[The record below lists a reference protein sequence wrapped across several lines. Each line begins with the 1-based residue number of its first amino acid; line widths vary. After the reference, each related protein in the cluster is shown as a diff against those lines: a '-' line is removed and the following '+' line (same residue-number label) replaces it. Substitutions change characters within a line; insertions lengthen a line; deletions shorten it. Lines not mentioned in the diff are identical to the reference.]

1 MSKLRTILL
10 AKQIRD
16 KEAELEGIRARD
28 AGFETREAELAEA
41 IEAAGTDEERAAV
54 EESVAALETEQN
66 EASEQRSRL
75 EGELAELRGQL
86 AEAEA
91 AQAEAMNNTNHN
103 EARGSAQAGASRQRG
118 ENSMNQ
124 MELREAEAFQKSG
137 RHTYTDIRSLLR
149 AAVTTGSKG
158 FVGPTGV
165 GGINDA
171 IGGVSALVDMLKV
184 TDCTGMTGYKVALMT
199 GDAADAAAFTEGS
212 APTEGEPAF
221 DTVTLTPTNYGTIG
235 YVSKEIRKQ
244 SPLNYEEKVSES
256 ARRAL
261 RRKLNAIAANAILA
275 STLNT
280 AHALTAE
287 KTATTGD
294 VLFNE
299 KLLSDIILAYGG
311 DEGVEGSACLYLN
324 KADLRAF
331 AAVRGKNEYLPV
343 YSITPD
349 AANPSTGVIKDN
361 NGLSCRYCL
370 SKDLTALSTAT
381 LATTATKHM
390 FYGNPQCAELALWGG
405 FEVEVNE
412 GYKFAEGLLTVRG
425 EVTADVDVTVKNG
438 FVVVT
443 AQKAST

>member
-10 AKQIRD
+10 NKQIRD
-16 KEAELEGIRARD
+16 REAELEALRARETEF
-28 AGFETREAELAEA
+28 ATREADLAEA
-41 IEAAGTDEERAAV
+41 IDSAETAEERSVV
-54 EESVAALETEQN
+54 EESVTALENEQAEAAQQRAALE
-66 EASEQRSRL
+66 
-75 EGELAELRGQL
+75 GEIAELRGQL

-91 AQAEAMNNTNHN
+91 AQAEAMNNDHQ
-103 EARGSAQAGASRQRG
+103 ERGSAAPGASRQRG
-118 ENSMNQ
+118 ENNMNR
-124 MELREAEAFQKSG
+124 MELRDAEAFQRSG
-137 RHTYTDIRSLLR
+137 RHTYTDVRSLLR
-149 AAVTTGSKG
+149 AALKTGSAG
-158 FVGPTGV
+158 VIGPTGV

-171 IGGVSALVDMLKV
+171 IGGVSSLIDMLKI
-184 TDCTGMTGYKVALMT
+184 TDCTGMASYKVAVMT
-199 GDAADAAAFTEGS
+199 ADADDAAAITEGAS
-212 APTEGEPAF
+212 PAEKEPTFAEVE
-221 DTVTLTPTNYGTIG
+221 LTPSNYGTIG

-244 SPLNYEEKVSES
+244 SPLNYEEKVSDS
-256 ARRAL
+256 ARRSL
-261 RRKLNAIAANAILA
+261 RRKLNAVAVNAILA

-280 AHALTAE
+280 THALQAA
-287 KTATTGD
+287 KDATTGGI
-294 VLFNE
+294 LFDE
-299 KLLSDIILAYGG
+299 KLLSNIILAYGG

-331 AAVRGKNEYLPV
+331 GAIRGKNEFLPV

-370 SKDLTALSTAT
+370 CKDLTALSTAT

-405 FEVEVNE
+405 FDVEVND

-425 EVTADVDVTVKNG
+425 EVTGDVDVTVKNG

-443 AQKAST
+443 ASKAAA

>member
-16 KEAELEGIRARD
+16 KEAELEALRARD
-28 AGFETREAELAEA
+28 AEFQTREADLAEA
-41 IEAAGTDEERAAV
+41 IESAETDEERSAV
-54 EESVAALETEQN
+54 EESVTALETEQN
-66 EASEQRSRL
+66 EASE
-75 EGELAELRGQL
+75 
-86 AEAEA
+86 
-91 AQAEAMNNTNHN
+91 
-103 EARGSAQAGASRQRG
+103 
-118 ENSMNQ
+118 
-124 MELREAEAFQKSG
+124 KSG

-149 AAVTTGSKG
+149 AAVTTGSDG
-158 FVGPTGV
+158 VVGPTGV

-199 GDAADAAAFTEGS
+199 GDAADAAAITEGS
-212 APTEGEPAF
+212 APTESEPTF
-221 DTVTLTPTNYGTIG
+221 DSVTLTPTNYGTVG

-244 SPLNYEEKVSES
+244 SPLNYEEKVRES

-261 RRKLNAIAANAILA
+261 RRKLNAVAANAILA

-280 AHALTAE
+280 AHALEAD
-287 KTATTGD
+287 KSATKGS
-294 VLFNE
+294 VLFDE
-299 KLLSDIILAYGG
+299 KLLSNIILAYGG

-324 KADLRAF
+324 KADLLAF
-331 AAVRGKNEYLPV
+331 AAIRGKNEYLPV

-349 AANPSTGVIKDN
+349 AANPSTGIIKDN

-381 LATTATKHM
+381 LTTTATKHM

-443 AQKAST
+443 AKKAAA

>member
-16 KEAELEGIRARD
+16 KEAELEALRARD
-28 AGFETREAELAEA
+28 AEFQTREADLAEA
-41 IEAAGTDEERAAV
+41 IESAETDEERSAV
-54 EESVAALETEQN
+54 EESVTALETEQN
-66 EASEQRSRL
+66 EASEQRGRL
-75 EGELAELRGQL
+75 EGELAELRTQL
-86 AEAEA
+86 TEAEA
-91 AQAEAMNNTNHN
+91 AQAEAMNNNN
-103 EARGSAQAGASRQRG
+103 REERSAAPAGASRQRG
-118 ENSMNQ
+118 ENRMNH
-124 MELREAEAFQKSG
+124 MELRDADAFQKSG

-149 AAVTTGSKG
+149 AAVTTGSG
-158 FVGPTGV
+158 GVVGPTGV

-171 IGGVSALVDMLKV
+171 IGGLSALVDMLKG

-199 GDAADAAAFTEGS
+199 GDAADAAAITEGS
-212 APTEGEPAF
+212 APTESEPTF
-221 DTVTLTPTNYGTIG
+221 DSVTLTPTNYGTVG

-244 SPLNYEEKVSES
+244 SPLNYEEKVRES

-261 RRKLNAIAANAILA
+261 RRKLNAVAANAILA

-280 AHALTAE
+280 AHALEAD
-287 KTATTGD
+287 KSATKGS
-294 VLFNE
+294 VLFDE
-299 KLLSDIILAYGG
+299 KLLSNIILAYGG

-324 KADLRAF
+324 KADLLAF
-331 AAVRGKNEYLPV
+331 AAIRGKNEYLPV

-349 AANPSTGVIKDN
+349 AANPSTGIIKDN

-381 LATTATKHM
+381 LTTTATKHM

-443 AQKAST
+443 AKKAAA

>member
-16 KEAELEGIRARD
+16 KEAELEALRARD
-28 AGFETREAELAEA
+28 AEFQTRETDLTEA
-41 IEAAGTDEERAAV
+41 IEAASTDEDRSAV
-54 EESVAALETEQN
+54 EAEVAALETEQN
-66 EASEQRSRL
+66 EVSEQRSRL
-75 EGELAELRGQL
+75 ESEIAELRTQL

-91 AQAEAMNNTNHN
+91 AQSEAMNNNR
-103 EARGSAQAGASRQRG
+103 EERGAAPAGASRQRG
-118 ENSMNQ
+118 ENRMNH
-124 MELREAEAFQKSG
+124 MELRDAEAFQRSG
-137 RHTYTDIRSLLR
+137 RHTYADIRSLLR
-149 AAVTTGSKG
+149 AAVTTGSTG
-158 FVGPTGV
+158 VVGPTGV
-165 GGINDA
+165 SGINDA
-171 IGGVSALVDMLKV
+171 IGGMSALVDMLKV
-184 TDCTGMTGYKVALMT
+184 TDCTGMTGYKVSLMT
-199 GDAADAAAFTEGS
+199 GDAADAAAITEGS
-212 APTEGEPAF
+212 APTESEPTF
-221 DTVTLTPTNYGTIG
+221 DSVTLTPTNYGTIG

-244 SPLNYEEKVSES
+244 SPLNYEEKVRES

-261 RRKLNAIAANAILA
+261 RRKLNAVAANAILA

-280 AHALTAE
+280 THALEAD
-287 KTATTGD
+287 KSATTGS
-294 VLFNE
+294 VLFDE
-299 KLLSDIILAYGG
+299 KLLSNIILAYGG

-324 KADLRAF
+324 KADLLAF
-331 AAVRGKNEYLPV
+331 AAIRGKNEYLPV

-349 AANPSTGVIKDN
+349 AANPSTGIIKDN

-381 LATTATKHM
+381 LTTTATKHM

-443 AQKAST
+443 AKKAAA

>member
-16 KEAELEGIRARD
+16 KEAELEALRARD
-28 AGFETREAELAEA
+28 AEFQTREADLAEA
-41 IEAAGTDEERAAV
+41 IESAETDEERSAV
-54 EESVAALETEQN
+54 EESVTALETEQN
-66 EASEQRSRL
+66 EASEQRGRL
-75 EGELAELRGQL
+75 EGELAELRTQL
-86 AEAEA
+86 TEAEA
-91 AQAEAMNNTNHN
+91 AQAEAMNNNN
-103 EARGSAQAGASRQRG
+103 REERSAAPAGASRQRG
-118 ENSMNQ
+118 ENRMNN
-124 MELREAEAFQKSG
+124 MELRDAEAFQKSG

-149 AAVTTGSKG
+149 AAVTTGSDG
-158 FVGPTGV
+158 VVGPTGV

-199 GDAADAAAFTEGS
+199 GDAADAAAITEGS
-212 APTEGEPAF
+212 APTESEPTF
-221 DTVTLTPTNYGTIG
+221 DSVTLTPTNYGTVG
-235 YVSKEIRKQ
+235 YVSKEIRK
-244 SPLNYEEKVSES
+244 
-256 ARRAL
+256 
-261 RRKLNAIAANAILA
+261 LNAVAANAILA

-280 AHALTAE
+280 AHALEAD
-287 KTATTGD
+287 KSATKGS
-294 VLFNE
+294 VLFDE
-299 KLLSDIILAYGG
+299 KLLSNIILAYGG

-324 KADLRAF
+324 KADLLAF
-331 AAVRGKNEYLPV
+331 AAIRGKNEYLPV

-349 AANPSTGVIKDN
+349 AANPSTGIIKDN

-381 LATTATKHM
+381 LTTTATKHM

-443 AQKAST
+443 AKKAAA